1 MKLTSN
7 ATILSFDPFTV
18 DTGSSTHNLGEAVV
32 LADNRKFAYA
42 KASST
47 SSVGKLQ
54 TAPAPITNHH
64 NMAMTAVALGAT
76 QVTVTPAATGGAAN
90 IYAEGYLVIN
100 DNDGEG
106 RTYQVKGHPTIT
118 SSVAFTVDLFDPITG
133 VAGTTAQEASLV
145 HNNYNAVIEGTSA
158 TVRPA
163 GVPYVTAAAGNYFWL
178 ATRGVAS
185 VLNGATVTLGA
196 PQINSG
202 ATAGAVVDQTD
213 NLGASAEIQVGVA
226 SIMAGVS
233 TEYRPIFLQIA

>member
-1 MKLTSN
+1 MKLTSP

-18 DTGSSTHNLGEAVV
+18 DTGGSTHNLGEQVN
-32 LADNRKFAYA
+32 LSDQRKFNYG
-42 KASST
+42 KASTT

-64 NMAMTAVALGAT
+64 NMAMAAVALGAT
-76 QVTVTPAATGGAAN
+76 SVTVTPAATGGAAN
-90 IYAEGYLVIN
+90 IYAEGYLSIN

-106 RTYQVKGHPTIT
+106 RTYQVKGHAAIT
-118 SSVAFTVDLFDPITG
+118 SSVAFVVDLFDPISG
-133 VAGTTAQEASLV
+133 IAGTTAQEASLV

-158 TVRPA
+158 TIRPA
-163 GVPYVTAAAGNYFWL
+163 GAPLVTFAAGNYGWFQS
-178 ATRGVAS
+178 RGVAS
-185 VLNGATVTLGA
+185 VLNGAAVTLGA

-213 NLGASAEIQVGVA
+213 NLGASAEVQVGVA

-233 TEYRPIFLQIA
+233 TEYRPIFLQIT